1 MITDPYSVLGVS
13 EKTSDADLKKAYR
26 ELSKK
31 WHPDANPGNT
41 EAAEERFK
49 EIQEAYRQIVDAR
62 ARGTSAYG
70 PSSSS
75 GPQASYY
82 DYREANPYGNAS
94 GNTQYSS
101 HWTYADPSD
110 FENFFR
116 QWSQYSE
123 ARAASEDS
131 IEMQA
136 ALNYINNGY
145 YREAMTALE
154 QVAEANRGAR
164 WYFYAAHASQG
175 IGYNINALN
184 YAKKAC
190 DLEPENFQY
199 QQYLRQLQSGGA
211 WYESRG
217 ETYSGRPV
225 SSSTGWCLSMIALN
239 VMCNL
244 CCPGSGF
251 CI

>member
-75 GPQASYY
+75 GPQTSYY

-110 FENFFR
+110 FEDFFR
-116 QWSQYSE
+116 ENAVYSLP
-123 ARAASEDS
+123 ATIVPWHHFPVVGQGD
-131 IEMQA
+131 
-136 ALNYINNGY
+136 
-145 YREAMTALE
+145 
-154 QVAEANRGAR
+154 VADDADRKILIRFDEV
-164 WYFYAAHASQG
+164 
-175 IGYNINALN
+175 I
-184 YAKKAC
+184 
-190 DLEPENFQY
+190 
-199 QQYLRQLQSGGA
+199 
-211 WYESRG
+211 
-217 ETYSGRPV
+217 
-225 SSSTGWCLSMIALN
+225 
-239 VMCNL
+239 
-244 CCPGSGF
+244 
-251 CI
+251 